1 MFYLVSEIQE
11 INGARNVINHAY
23 GDNETEKK
31 AAEGKYY
38 AILSAATQSKADYI
52 GATLTQC
59 GDIITQLMSK
69 AYDNRPKPEPEEV

>member
-11 INGARNVINHAY
+11 IDGARNVINHAY
-23 GDNETEKK
+23 DGNETGKK

-52 GATLTQC
+52 GATFTQC
-59 GDIITQLMSK
+59 GNNITMTMSK
-69 AYDNRPKPEPEEV
+69 AYDNASEPAEV

>member
-23 GDNETEKK
+23 DGNETGRK
-31 AAEGKYY
+31 AAECKYY

-52 GATLTQC
+52 GATFTQC
-59 GDIITQLMSK
+59 GDNIIMSMSK
-69 AYDNRPKPEPEEV
+69 AYDNRVTPEEV